1 MGREPFNYKKRSN
14 TMDEPSNI
22 WEKIQSQDNRWQRKP
37 DRRIRF
43 DWTTVAVLL
52 VMAAVVICLF
62 AFAK

>member
-22 WEKIQSQDNRWQRKP
+22 WDQIQTDDNRWQRKP
-37 DRRIRF
+37 DRRMKF
-43 DWTTVAVLL
+43 DWATVAVLL
-52 VMAAVVICLF
+52 VMAAVVIALF

>member
-1 MGREPFNYKKRSN
+1 MGREPFSYKKRGH

-37 DRRIRF
+37 DRRISF
-43 DWTTVAVLL
+43 DWATVAVLL